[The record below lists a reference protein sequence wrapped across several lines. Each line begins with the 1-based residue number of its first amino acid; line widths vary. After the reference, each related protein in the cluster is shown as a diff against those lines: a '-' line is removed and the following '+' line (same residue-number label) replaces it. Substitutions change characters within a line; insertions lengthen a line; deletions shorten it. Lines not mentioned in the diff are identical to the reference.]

1 MLGGYAVSQVDAKGY
16 ATEYTNIKTMST
28 WTDFVYGKALQYG
41 LFAAYTSNLGADDN
55 IVGSYYTR
63 GKDIASIMRIAPRVQ
78 YSAGKTR
85 YAAEV
90 EYSAAEYGTP
100 DLKGVVNNITT
111 VANLRLLVGV
121 YLFF

>member
-1 MLGGYAVSQVDAKGY
+1 M
-16 ATEYTNIKTMST
+16 
-28 WTDFVYGKALQYG
+28 
-41 LFAAYTSNLGADDN
+41 GA
-55 IVGSYYTR
+55 YYTR
-63 GKDIASIMRIAPRVQ
+63 GKDIASVMRIAPRVQ